1 MINRKTLK
9 SVEVFKVPPVRGK
22 HVVQYFVIQLFAA
35 AHKFL
40 LNKQHSYS
48 PSPLPPHAIVYSS
61 IPYTTHRPS
70 TNTPTILL

>member
-35 AHKFL
+35 AHKFV

-48 PSPLPPHAIVYSS
+48 PPPSPLMP
-61 IPYTTHRPS
+61 
-70 TNTPTILL
+70 

>member
-35 AHKFL
+35 AHKFV

-48 PSPLPPHAIVYSS
+48 PPPLPPHAIVYSS
-61 IPYTTHRPS
+61 IHNS
-70 TNTPTILL
+70 